1 MRELNKKEIGQLKEW
16 LDRQLSVAIEKAAG
30 REDEVGAVFVGKA
43 DAYSQV
49 IDWLDIHTEE
59 EEDD

>member
-16 LDRQLSVAIEKAAG
+16 LDRQRSVAIETAAG

-49 IDWLDIHTEE
+49 IDWLDIHTED

>member
-16 LDRQLSVAIEKAAG
+16 LDHQLSVAIETAAR
-30 REDEVGAVFVGKA
+30 REDEVGAMFVGKA

-49 IDWLDIHTEE
+49 IDWLDIHTED

>member
-16 LDRQLSVAIEKAAG
+16 LDRQLSVAIEMAAG

-49 IDWLDIHTEE
+49 IDWLDIHTED

>member
-16 LDRQLSVAIEKAAG
+16 LDRQLSVAIETAAR
-30 REDEVGAVFVGKA
+30 REDEVGAMFVGKA

-49 IDWLDIHTEE
+49 IDWLDIHTED